1 MAEEAH
7 QVGTSAAASPA
18 RHRLDYRP
26 PAFLVDTIDLTLE
39 LDPAATLVRSRL
51 AVRRNPAA
59 AAIDRNAPLVLDC
72 EDQDAIEV
80 SIDGRAPG
88 PGVGTIAPGSITLRN
103 VSDAATIEIHSRNA
117 PATNTALEGLYVSSG
132 VFCTQ
137 CEPEGFRRITAFPD
151 RPDVLARYRVT
162 IIAARDRYP
171 VLLSNG
177 NRIETGELPGGR
189 HYAVWDDPFPKPS
202 YLFAMVAGDLAALED
217 RFVTASGREVA
228 LSIYSTA
235 ANLPRCGHA
244 MRSLKRAMRWDEERF
259 GREYDLDTFMI
270 FCADDFNMGAMENK
284 GLNIFNSR
292 MLLADPATATDTD
305 FETIEG
311 VVGHEY
317 FHNWTGN
324 RVTCR
329 DWFQLSLK
337 EGLTVFRDQE
347 FSSDMASRAVARIG
361 AVEYLR
367 RDQFAEDA
375 GPMAHPVRPDAYR
388 EINNFY
394 TATVYEKGAEVI
406 RMQHTLLGAERF
418 RRGMDLYFE
427 RHDGFAVT
435 CDDFVTAMEDA
446 SGVDL
451 RQFRRWYAEAGTPVV
466 RAQGFWDRASRRYR
480 LLLEQSLPPREDGAP
495 RPTLHM
501 PFAVGLVGP
510 DGRDLPLRLASEAA
524 AGAATRVFEL
534 TLARE
539 VLEFADVDAAPVPS
553 LFRGL
558 SAPVRVEFAYGDDD
572 LALLAA
578 CDSDPVNRWDAAQ
591 RLMSNAI
598 LAVARARRT
607 SATTEAATEAPGAG
621 ADRAGAAAASPPLS
635 RMVAALLADETSDPA
650 LIALALTPPD
660 PAWVAAQEP
669 TIDVDGVS
677 AGWTL
682 VRRELARI
690 HRDAFDAVR
699 ERCHPREPWDA
710 SPEQAGRRHLA
721 NVALALLAAQDD
733 DRAHRLARDQFDSAT
748 NMTDAL
754 GALAALRD
762 SAAPIAEEL
771 FARFEARWRGEPLVL
786 DKWFALQ
793 ARSHAPGAL
802 ERVRALIAHPHYNAR
817 NPNRVR
823 ALVGA
828 FVRDN
833 FPGFHRADGAGYDF
847 AAAQV
852 KSLDRSNP
860 QLAASIAGGFRLWK
874 RFDAHRRALMRKA
887 LLRIARTPDLSPD
900 TSEIVARTLGDAP
913 GYQ

>member
-1 MAEEAH
+1 MAEEAREAATH
-7 QVGTSAAASPA
+7 AAAPPVK
-18 RHRLDYRP
+18 RRLDYRA
-26 PAFLVDTIDLTLE
+26 PAFLVDTIDLALE
-39 LDPAATLVRSRL
+39 LDAAATLVRSRL

-59 AAIDRNAPLVLDC
+59 AAVDRTAPLVLDC

-80 SIDGRAPG
+80 AVDGRTPG
-88 PGVGTIAPGSITLRN
+88 PGACEIGPGTITLRG
-103 VSDAATIEIHSRNA
+103 VSGSATIEIRSRNA

-151 RPDVLARYRVT
+151 RPDVLARFRVT
-162 IIAARDRYP
+162 VIAARDRYP

-202 YLFAMVAGDLAALED
+202 YLFAMVAGELAALED

-244 MRSLKRAMRWDEERF
+244 MRSLKRAMRWDEERY

-427 RHDGFAVT
+427 RHDGHAVT
-435 CDDFVTAMEDA
+435 CDDFVAAMEDA

-466 RAQGFWDRASRRYR
+466 RVQGSWDRPSRRYR
-480 LLLEQSLPPREDGAP
+480 LVLEQSLPPREDGAP
-495 RPTLHM
+495 RPALHM

-510 DGRDLPLRLASEAA
+510 DGRDLPLRLANEAA
-524 AGAATRVFEL
+524 AGPATRVFEL
-534 TLARE
+534 RAARE

-578 CDSDPVNRWDAAQ
+578 CDSDPVNRWNAAQ
-591 RLMSNAI
+591 RLLSNAI
-598 LAVARARRT
+598 LAVARAGRMG
-607 SATTEAATEAPGAG
+607 AAPES
-621 ADRAGAAAASPPLS
+621 AAAAAVSPPLS

-660 PAWVAAQEP
+660 PAWVAAQESA
-669 TIDVDGVS
+669 IDVDGVS

-682 VRRELARI
+682 VRRELARV

-699 ERCHPREPWDA
+699 QRCHPREPWNA
-710 SPEQAGRRHLA
+710 SPGQAGRRHLA
-721 NVALALLAAQDD
+721 NVALAALALQAD
-733 DRAHRLARDQFDSAT
+733 DRAHGLVRDQFDAAT

-754 GALAALRD
+754 GALGALRD
-762 SAAPIAEEL
+762 SAAPVAEEL
-771 FARFEARWRGEPLVL
+771 LARFEARWRGEPLVL

-793 ARSHAPGAL
+793 ARSHAPVAL

-874 RFDAHRRALMRKA
+874 RFDAHRRALMRRA
-887 LLRIARTPDLSPD
+887 LERIARSPDLSPD